1 MGHSKREIWWEVMDR
16 NLAALGIQPQKNVFW
31 DLPEASLYEEA
42 IRRGEGKL
50 AHKGALVVLTGEYT
64 GRSPKDRFIVREP
77 SSEAK
82 VDWGAV
88 NKPLDPSAFD
98 QLHRDVIN
106 YISKQELFVQDLLVC
121 AQPDYQRPVRVI
133 AEFAWH
139 SLFARNLFIVPKGN
153 EKSSKKAGFTVIYAP
168 RFMADPKRHGTQT
181 GVFIVLNIQKRLV
194 LIGGTEYAGEMK
206 KSVFSMLN
214 FLLPDEKV
222 FPMHCSAN
230 VGKSGDVALFF
241 GLSGTGKTTLSADP
255 NRKLIGDDEH
265 GWFDG
270 GVFNFEGGCYA
281 KAIGLKP
288 ETEPEIYRAS
298 VGFGSLLENVALDP
312 ETRELDFFNDSI
324 TENTRSAYTIQNL
337 DLVVP
342 EGVGGTP
349 KTVFFLTYDAFGVLP
364 PIARLTR
371 EQAIFYFL
379 LGYTAKVA
387 GTERGLTQPEATYST
402 CFGSPFLPRR
412 ASEYGR
418 MLGERL
424 DQSEAQV
431 WLLNTGITGG
441 PAGVGKRMPLKETR
455 ALVSAAIDGTLVRAS
470 FQKDPIFGLLV
481 PSQCPGVGAS
491 LDPRKTWA
499 NPKEYDEQ
507 AKALKD
513 QFEAEI
519 KKLHGS

>member
-1 MGHSKREIWWEVMDR
+1 MDR
-16 NLAALGIQPQKNVFW
+16 DLASLGIQPQKSVYW
-31 DLPEASLYEEA
+31 DYPEATLYEEA

-50 AHKGALVVLTGEYT
+50 ARKGALVVLTGEYT

-77 SSEAK
+77 ATEAK
-82 VDWGAV
+82 IDWGSV
-88 NKPLDPSAFD
+88 NKPLEPRAFD
-98 QLHRDVIN
+98 QLYHDVIN

-121 AQPDYQRPVRVI
+121 AHPDFQRPVRVI

-139 SLFARNLFIVPKGN
+139 SLFARNLFIAPK
-153 EKSSKKAGFTVIYAP
+153 EDRKSSNKSGFTVIYAP
-168 RFMADPKRHGTQT
+168 RFMADPQRHGTQT

-206 KSVFSMLN
+206 KCIFSMLN

-230 VGKSGDVALFF
+230 AGKSGDVALFF

-265 GWFDG
+265 GWFDN

-281 KAIGLKP
+281 KAIGLKS

-298 VGFGSLLENVALDP
+298 VGFGSLLENVVLDP
-312 ETRELDFFNDSI
+312 ATRELDFFNDSI
-324 TENTRSAYTIQNL
+324 TENTRSAYPIESL
-337 DLVVP
+337 DLVTP
-342 EGVGGTP
+342 EGVGGIP
-349 KTVFFLTYDAFGVLP
+349 KTLFFLTYDAFGVLP

-387 GTERGLTQPEATYST
+387 GTERGLTKPEATYST

-418 MLGERL
+418 MLGQRL

-455 ALVSAAIDGTLVRAS
+455 ALVSAAIDGTLERAS
-470 FQKDPIFGLLV
+470 FQKEPIFGLQV
-481 PSQCPGVGAS
+481 PSQCAGVSAS
-491 LDPRKTWA
+491 LDPRKAWA
-499 NPKEYDEQ
+499 NPKEYDKQ
-507 AKALKD
+507 AIVLRE

-519 KKLHGS
+519 KKFHGS